1 MQVQKTESPVINV
14 KKKEP
19 KIIHLLISL
28 VLLIGIM
35 CLPTPDGLTV
45 AGQRM
50 IAVIVFAI
58 YVWITEAI
66 SYAISAIAIIFFMII
81 ALGLS
86 PDPANP
92 GQYLGTLK
100 AIPIAMSGFVNS
112 GWVLVA
118 AGIFMAEGIKFTGL
132 DKRIALNVLNV
143 VGASPRKIIGG
154 IILLGFILAFI
165 IPSVA
170 ARAATIV
177 PLTFGFI
184 SALNID
190 RKSNFARYLMLA
202 AGMVSP
208 IAGFMLLTAGATNPL
223 ALSFIRDI
231 AHNNVTWGEWAIIA
245 APLAIVIGILLY
257 LLIIFV
263 GRIEKGVIPG
273 GKEYI
278 KNSLKELGGFSPSEK
293 RVAVI
298 FGITIILWMTEALH
312 HIDSNTV
319 AVLAVLLIFSP
330 YIGIA
335 TWKELSVKADWGTI
349 VLFGAGISIGVV
361 LLKTGA
367 AVWLA
372 TAAMGKLGLASLS
385 PAMILV
391 VIAVP
396 LLIIRMAFAS
406 IAAFVS
412 TGVPAVLGFLIS
424 LNDPDIPLGYMTL
437 LTTFLMYYSF
447 LLPVNTP
454 SALMAYSTDTY
465 ELKDM
470 LKVGIPL
477 TILAY
482 GTFVL
487 FLFTYWHW
495 LGII

>member
-1 MQVQKTESPVINV
+1 MQVQKAEANVVNV
-14 KKKEP
+14 KRNEP
-19 KIIHLLISL
+19 KILHLVIAFII
-28 VLLIGIM
+28 LIGIT

-50 IAVIVFAI
+50 IAVMLFAV
-58 YVWITEAI
+58 YVWVTEAI
-66 SYAISAIAIIFFMII
+66 PYAISAIAIIFFMIMF
-81 ALGLS
+81 LGLS
-86 PDPANP
+86 PDNAHP
-92 GQYLGTLK
+92 GKYVGTLN
-100 AIPIAMSGFVNS
+100 AIPIAMAGFVNS

-118 AGIFMAEGIKFTGL
+118 AGIFMAEGIKFTGF
-132 DKRIALNVLNV
+132 DKRIALNVLKV
-143 VGASPRKIIGG
+143 VGASPRRIIGG
-154 IILLGFILAFI
+154 IILIGYILALI

-184 SALNID
+184 AALNID

-231 AHNNVTWGEWAIIA
+231 AHSNISWGEWAVIA
-245 APLAIVIGILLY
+245 APLSIIIGILLY
-257 LLIIFV
+257 LLIILL
-263 GRIEKGVIPG
+263 GRIESGVIPG
-273 GKEYI
+273 GREYI
-278 KNSLKELGGFSPSEK
+278 KKSLADMGPMSPKEG

-298 FGITIILWMTEALH
+298 FAITIILWMTEQLH

-335 TWKELSVKADWGTI
+335 TWKDLSIRADWGTI

-372 TAAMGKLGLASLS
+372 TAAMGKLGLESMS

-391 VIAVP
+391 VIAIP
-396 LLIIRMAFAS
+396 ILIIRLAFAS

-424 LNDPDIPLGYMTL
+424 LNNPDIPLGYMTL

-477 TILAY
+477 TILSY
-482 GTFVL
+482 GVFVL

-495 LGII
+495 LGIM